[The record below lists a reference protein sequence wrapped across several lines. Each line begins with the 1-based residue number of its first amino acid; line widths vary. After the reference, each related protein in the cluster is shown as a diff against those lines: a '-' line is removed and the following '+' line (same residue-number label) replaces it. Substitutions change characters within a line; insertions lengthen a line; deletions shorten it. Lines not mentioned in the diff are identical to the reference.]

1 LTEERGRALTERESG
16 DFPKKEIAT
25 TFAGLTLQPAE
36 NPVFLFSFFLSLFP
50 LRLDALLIFAID
62 GDDANDVGRPGAAAV
77 AFESKSRDVAF
88 Y

>member
-1 LTEERGRALTERESG
+1 MTERESG
-16 DFPKKEIAT
+16 DFPKKEIVT

-36 NPVFLFSFFLSLFP
+36 NPVFLFSFFLSSFP
-50 LRLDALLIFAID
+50 LRLDPLLISAID
-62 GDDANDVGRPGAAAV
+62 GDGANDVGKPGAAAV